1 MLLYQWLRSI
11 ELETPH
17 LHFDPFFL
25 FLVSPEML
33 LNQRFGAFY
42 FGVFGVVFEVKCTKS
57 VHLVSD
63 FSC

>member
-1 MLLYQWLRSI
+1 M
-11 ELETPH
+11 
-17 LHFDPFFL
+17 

-42 FGVFGVVFEVKCTKS
+42 FGLFGVVFEVKCTKS
-57 VHLVSD
+57 GHLVSD